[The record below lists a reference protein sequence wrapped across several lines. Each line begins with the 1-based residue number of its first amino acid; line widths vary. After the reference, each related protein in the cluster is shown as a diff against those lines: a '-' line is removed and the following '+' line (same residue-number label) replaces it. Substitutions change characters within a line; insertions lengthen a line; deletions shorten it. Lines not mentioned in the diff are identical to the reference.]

1 MSLEAETVTQLGSGL
16 VFNNTYGAGVT
27 EAYRAAIVAAE
38 TNLQAQFTNP
48 VSVAL
53 HFDTQSLGPEFSA
66 QNTYALVGVSYA
78 DFAAALASHA
88 TTADDRLAVAGLPQ
102 NDPSH
107 GIGFWISSAEARVLG
122 LSTVPK
128 AVDDTIV
135 LNSDKWL
142 EFGKD
147 TVTTLEHEI
156 SEGVFGRVSS
166 LGISLTGWQPMDLFR
181 FTADGAHNY
190 SGGADG
196 QTAFFGLDGDH
207 LSTLAFHN
215 ALNALGQNDGSGFN
229 DWDTSA
235 DAFGPGGPGVIGD
248 LSATD
253 LQILDILG
261 WTPAPPPPPVAPA
274 TPVVPVAPEPTF
286 PEPSFH
292 EVGPMNHI
300 VTSFWGG
307 WVDL

>member
-1 MSLEAETVTQLGSGL
+1 MSLEAESVTQPGSGL

-53 HFDTQSLGPEFSA
+53 HFDTASLGPDFSA

-78 DFAAALASHA
+78 DFTAALASHA

-102 NDPSH
+102 ADPSH
-107 GIGFWISSAEARVLG
+107 GVGFWISSAEARVLG

-135 LNSDKWL
+135 LNSDKWQN
-142 EFGKD
+142 FSQD
-147 TVTTLEHEI
+147 TITTLEHEI

-166 LGISLTGWQPMDLFR
+166 LGVTLTGWQPMDLFR
-181 FTADGAHNY
+181 FSADGAHDY
-190 SGGADG
+190 SGGTDG
-196 QTAFFGLDGDH
+196 QTAFFGVDGAH

-215 ALNALGQNDGSGFN
+215 ALNALGQNDGGSFG

-235 DAFGPGGPGVIGD
+235 DAFGPGGPGIIGD
-248 LSATD
+248 FSATD

-261 WTPAPPPPPVAPA
+261 WTPAAAPTPVPAPA
-274 TPVVPVAPEPTF
+274 AAFEPT
-286 PEPSFH
+286 H
-292 EVGPMNHI
+292 EAGPMNHTV
-300 VTSFWGG
+300 VTFWGG

>member
-1 MSLEAETVTQLGSGL
+1 MSLEAESVTQPGSGL

-27 EAYRAAIVAAE
+27 EAYRTAIVAAE
-38 TNLQAQFTNP
+38 TNLASQFTNS

-53 HFDTQSLGPEFSA
+53 HFDTQSLGPDFSA

-78 DFAAALASHA
+78 DFTAALAAHA

-122 LSTVPK
+122 LSTTPK

-135 LNSDKWL
+135 LNSDEWHT
-142 EFGKD
+142 FGFD
-147 TVTTLEHEI
+147 AVTTLEHEI

-166 LGISLTGWQPMDLFR
+166 LGVTLKGWQPMDLFR
-181 FTADGAHNY
+181 FSADGQHDY

-196 QTAFFGLDGDH
+196 QTAFFGVDGAH
-207 LSTLAFHN
+207 LSTLSFHN
-215 ALNALGQNDGSGFN
+215 ALNALGQNDGASFG
-229 DWDTSA
+229 DWNTSE
-235 DAFGPGGPGVIGD
+235 DAFGPGGPGVMGD
-248 LSATD
+248 FSATD

-261 WTPAPPPPPVAPA
+261 WTPAAPPAPVVAPVE
-274 TPVVPVAPEPTF
+274 TAPAAPLASFQEVEPIT
-286 PEPSFH
+286 H
-292 EVGPMNHI
+292 TV
-300 VTSFWGG
+300 SFWGG

>member
-1 MSLEAETVTQLGSGL
+1 MSLNGETVTQLGSGL

-38 TNLQAQFTNP
+38 TNLASQFTNS

-53 HFDTQSLGPEFSA
+53 HFDTASLGPDFSA

-78 DFAAALASHA
+78 DFTAALASHA
-88 TTADDRLAVAGLPQ
+88 TTADDLRAVAGLPQ

-107 GIGFWISSAEARVLG
+107 GVGFWISSAEARVLG
-122 LSTVPK
+122 LSTTPK

-135 LNSDKWL
+135 LNSDKWHN
-142 EFGKD
+142 FSQD

-166 LGISLTGWQPMDLFR
+166 LGVSLTGWQPMDLFR
-181 FTADGAHNY
+181 FSADGQHNY

-196 QTAFFGLDGDH
+196 QTAFFGVDGAH

-215 ALNALGQNDGSGFN
+215 ALNALGQNDGGSFG

-261 WTPAPPPPPVAPA
+261 WTPAPPPAVAPA
-274 TPVVPVAPEPTF
+274 TPVVPVAPEPAF
-286 PEPSFH
+286 PKPALH